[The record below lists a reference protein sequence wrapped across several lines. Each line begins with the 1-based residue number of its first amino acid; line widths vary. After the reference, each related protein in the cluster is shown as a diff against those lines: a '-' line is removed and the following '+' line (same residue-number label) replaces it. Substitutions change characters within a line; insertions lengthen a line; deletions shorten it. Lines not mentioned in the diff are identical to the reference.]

1 MAVIE
6 TWFHQDLQEPVKV
19 NYLDGNLFSNN
30 GNGNRIGVVLTNNGE
45 DLASIS
51 GTVSGYVVTADGSTV
66 PCTGSKSGNRASI
79 LIPAAAYQPGSIFIT
94 VFVTDRTTVTT
105 IGAVCTTVM
114 RSRTNAQVDPGTA
127 VTDWTQTI
135 NAAMQSVE
143 TAAANLGGIV
153 AVPYASITFPVPL
166 GKYTYYNNNLY
177 RCITPIASSESFT
190 AAHWTQVR
198 LGDDVSDLKSELNGI
213 REHTKNLFDPSN
225 VLNAYFTTGNIKAN
239 DATRMVWIPCDP
251 STTYTVSKTAGTR
264 FAVAYTTSIP
274 DIGVTSQSVE
284 TNYNGSSITYTT
296 GVDAQYLVAWVYNGG
311 SDSGTAEAMLASVQ
325 IELSSSATSYEPP
338 YSAIDRIIRSKAF
351 TSLGILDA
359 GTDLNSVRS
368 YKGYYLLSYSGSY
381 DNDPVGTNKR
391 RYLMCFPFN
400 ETPGLLQVIF
410 NATDGIIYQRF
421 FVSNTWGGW
430 KSTKVDTFENYGT
443 LPNGTD
449 LDTLYGIDGF
459 YTMSVSSVY
468 GHDPVGPLNRRLL
481 TCYKKATF
489 THQILFNSTTG
500 DIYQRVFASNSW
512 SEWKRNADQTQE
524 ICGSYTDRI
533 CTSHAGV
540 FSNSKYQNSPK
551 AFKDA
556 RKLGIMY
563 QELDVVFTKDLVPI
577 VSHSSFADNAMDAST
592 TPPTPI
598 TSEFRF
604 KNYTLEQLKENYVFG
619 DADYYWTIMTLSEAY
634 ALLQDLGCRI
644 IVDVGGGHN
653 NPTGSRELLCSY
665 MIENGI
671 QCEGLITSECT
682 GDYEHDTF
690 GILCETGGEKFP
702 LGVVVAASTSDDL
715 TTAVAKIN
723 AIISAK
729 SDLNLE
735 KAWCFVR
742 RERMASGG
750 DLLSYVE
757 TLRNAGVKI
766 AGYSYD
772 ASTYSIDIPTF
783 FSLVISGSVNINY
796 LRYLDAMNS

>member
-1 MAVIE
+1 MSSITRMDIVDIE
-6 TWFHQDLQEPVKV
+6 LNSGNVHRSWLNHSIGSGDNNANAFGVRLFRNSEPVDIGAGWV
-19 NYLDGNLFSNN
+19 QGFFRNSQGQNIALTENGVIDGNVTYVTLPQACYNYEGQFTLAIKLVSP
-30 GNGNRIGVVLTNNGE
+30 GFTSTVTMRIVDGIVDNTNTGG
-45 DLASIS
+45 AVAPT
-51 GTVSGYVVTADGSTV
+51 GTVPTYQEILAVYAEMQEDIADYESVVA
-66 PCTGSKSGNRASI
+66 
-79 LIPAAAYQPGSIFIT
+79 
-94 VFVTDRTTVTT
+94 
-105 IGAVCTTVM
+105 
-114 RSRTNAQVDPGTA
+114 
-127 VTDWTQTI
+127 TQ
-135 NAAMQSVE
+135 N
-143 TAAANLGGIV
+143 
-153 AVPYASITFPVPL
+153 
-166 GKYTYYNNNLY
+166 GK
-177 RCITPIASSESFT
+177 I
-190 AAHWTQVR
+190 
-198 LGDDVSDLKSELNGI
+198 DDLKSAINGI
-213 REHTKNLFDPSN
+213 REHTKNLYDPDN
-225 VLNAYFTTGNIKAN
+225 VLIAYAAGEPTDIRYNAGC
-239 DATRMVWIPCDP
+239 RVVWIPCEKNK
-251 STTYTVSKTAGTR
+251 TYTVSKTAGTR
-264 FAVAYTTSIP
+264 FAIGYTKTTPALGVLVYGFSTGYTS
-274 DIGVTSQSVE
+274 
-284 TNYNGSSITYTT
+284 SSLTITT
-296 GVDAQYLVAWVYNGG
+296 GADAKFLVSWVYNSG
-311 SDSGTAEAMLASVQ
+311 SDSITAEEMLASVQ
-325 IELSSSATSYEPP
+325 IELGSSATSYEPP

-359 GTDLNSVRS
+359 GTDLNNVRS

-381 DNDPVGTNKR
+381 DNDPVGANKR

-400 ETPGLLQVIF
+400 ETPVLLQVIF

-421 FVSNTWGGW
+421 FASNTWGGW
-430 KSTKVDTFENYGT
+430 KSTKVETFENYGT

-459 YTMSVSSVY
+459 YTMGVNSVY
-468 GHDPVGPLNRRLL
+468 GHDPVGTSNRRLL
-481 TCYKKATF
+481 TCYKKETF

-500 DIYQRVFASNSW
+500 DIYQRVYALNSW
-512 SEWKRNADQTQE
+512 SKWKRNADQTQE

-619 DADYYWTIMTLSEAY
+619 DADYYWTIMTLAEAY
-634 ALLQDLGCRI
+634 ALLQDLGCRV